1 LIASNCSNSKID
13 RQQLAILTI
22 DSIFLSAQPILSTY
36 AIWTVQKLEDPRNC
50 QKITCYTT

>member
-1 LIASNCSNSKID
+1 LIASNCSNNKTD

-36 AIWTVQKLEDPRNC
+36 TIWTVQKLEDPRNC